1 MKKLIQ
7 TSLNMMLAAGLF
19 FVSSPSSLFAGNYG
33 MAGCGLGAVIYG
45 SDGGGQISAAT
56 TNSLSGNQ
64 ILGITTGTLEC
75 TDDGVIKVEVKQKVY
90 AFQNFDSLK
99 REMARG
105 EGERLT
111 SLAML
116 MGCSADTTQ
125 QFKSM
130 TKKEYSNLFAGEADS
145 DAMLMRLRE
154 AGSSDATIAAGCS
167 AL

>member
-7 TSLNMMLAAGLF
+7 TSINTMLAAGLF
-19 FVSSPSSLFAGNYG
+19 LVSSPSSLFAGNYG

-45 SDGGGQISAAT
+45 ADGGGQISAAT
-56 TNSLSGNQ
+56 TNGFLWNQ
-64 ILGITTGTLEC
+64 SFGITIGTLEC
-75 TDDGVIKVEVKQKVY
+75 TDDGVIKAEVQQKVY

-154 AGSSDATIAAGCS
+154 AVSSDATIAAGCS

>member
-7 TSLNMMLAAGLF
+7 TSINTMLAAGLF
-19 FVSSPSSLFAGNYG
+19 LISSPSSLFAGNYG

-45 SDGGGQISAAT
+45 ADGGGQISAAT
-56 TNSLSGNQ
+56 TNSLFGNQ
-64 ILGITTGTLEC
+64 LFGITTGTLEC
-75 TDDGVIKVEVKQKVY
+75 TDDGVIKVEVQQKVY

-154 AGSSDATIAAGCS
+154 VGSSDATIAAGCS

>member
-1 MKKLIQ
+1 MKKLIR
-7 TSLNMMLAAGLF
+7 SNLNMVLAAGLF
-19 FVSSPSSLFAGNYG
+19 LISSPSSLFAGDYG
-33 MAGCGLGAVIYG
+33 MGGCGLGAVVYG
-45 SDGGGQISAAT
+45 SKASGQLSAAT
-56 TNSLSGNQ
+56 TNAVFGNQ
-64 ILGITTGTLEC
+64 TFAISFGTFEC
-75 TDDGVIKVEVKQKVY
+75 TDDGVIKAEVQQKVY

-105 EGERLT
+105 EGEKLT

-130 TKKEYSNLFAGEADS
+130 TKKEYNSLFADEANS
-145 DAMLMRLRE
+145 DAMLKRLRE
-154 AGSSDATIAAGCS
+154 AGSSDAILATGCS